1 MGAAEL
7 ISSIAALRTVD
18 PSPAAELNNALAADI
33 ERQLNA
39 SDSRTKASTT
49 LPKPDPPKVLLK
61 NKHKKG
67 LDRHIQ
73 IISDPSL
80 AAAPKP
86 QPASKG
92 PSQPTMPP
100 KANNNN
106 KNKNNKKNG
115 NSQKRTKKSAKGGD
129 SGKFVPAAFSH
140 NMATNTM
147 ARRSSER
154 IRNTELVAN
163 IYGNAS
169 TSNYTMYSYDLNPG
183 DPTTFPWLSSQAQK
197 WEQYHFNS
205 LRFGYS
211 PRVPITWIGNIIMS
225 PEYDPDDDPP
235 ISEQTQSQ
243 VYGSRECQ
251 VWDSM
256 FIKFD
261 PKSMHGNAQR
271 KFVRQ
276 TAQNGSYK
284 NYDVGQLFLG
294 AVEIKDGA
302 STAQPLV
309 CVGKLYVEYDITL
322 YNPQP
327 LRDLLTVAYRDA
339 TVLTVPVNT
348 RPYSALIW
356 EQVTLFNPTDAYTNG
371 LGVYTAIVPAV
382 DATLPSVFDFP
393 FSGTYEVEFQL
404 NFKFTS
410 AAACLISNMH
420 AVLLNLST
428 GSNTQPTNYIR
439 TEDVEITDRKS
450 VV

>member
-1 MGAAEL
+1 
-7 ISSIAALRTVD
+7 
-18 PSPAAELNNALAADI
+18 
-33 ERQLNA
+33 
-39 SDSRTKASTT
+39 
-49 LPKPDPPKVLLK
+49 
-61 NKHKKG
+61 
-67 LDRHIQ
+67 
-73 IISDPSL
+73 
-80 AAAPKP
+80 
-86 QPASKG
+86 
-92 PSQPTMPP
+92 MPP

-169 TSNYTMYSYDLNPG
+169 TSNYTIYSYDLNPG

-235 ISEQTQSQ
+235 TSEQAQSQ

-256 FIKFD
+256 FVKFD

-276 TAQNGSYK
+276 TAENGSYK

-302 STAQPLV
+302 SAVQPLV
-309 CVGKLYVEYDITL
+309 CVGKLYVEYDVTL

-327 LRDLLTVAYRDA
+327 MRDISKVAYRDA
-339 TVLTVPVNT
+339 TVLTVPTNT
-348 RPYSALIW
+348 RPYSALTW
-356 EQVTLFNPTDAYTNG
+356 EQVTFFNPTDAYTNG
-371 LGVYTAIVPAV
+371 LGVYTATVPGMSE
-382 DATLPSVFDFP
+382 TLPGVFDFP
-393 FSGTYEVEFQL
+393 FAGTYEVEFQL

-420 AVLLNLST
+420 AVLIN
-428 GSNTQPTNYIR
+428 NTANSGTNPTNLIGG
-439 TEDVEITDRKS
+439 EDVVITAGGSSAANIYGKFVLNTTATDAITTPRYCIKWGGKAS
-450 VV
+450 VAFTDSNVTAGSFIKITPV